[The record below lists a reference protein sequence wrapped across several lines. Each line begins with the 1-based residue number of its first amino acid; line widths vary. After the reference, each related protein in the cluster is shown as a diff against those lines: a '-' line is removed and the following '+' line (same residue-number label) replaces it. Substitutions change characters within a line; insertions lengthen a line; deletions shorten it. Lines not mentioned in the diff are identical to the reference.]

1 MPRETRVL
9 AEFAAGLAFD
19 RLPPEVVAHHKL
31 LVLDTLGCG
40 LFGATTPPYRIV
52 ANLVES
58 WGGTEAATVW
68 GNGLRVPAA
77 NAAFVNGVAVES
89 YELDDTGADHT
100 GCAAVTAALAA
111 AEERGG
117 VCGRALLTAIVAG
130 FEVKARIY
138 LSGQPTEMRLDR
150 GYHDFGNSFA
160 AAVATGSVLGF
171 DADRM
176 THALCMAASQVGGLY
191 HASMVKRMHPGWQA
205 HGGVVAAQLVERGLF
220 GVNDILERQ
229 WGGFFS
235 AYYAGFDPDMLVGGL
250 GERFFAQSHGFK
262 YFAACGSKITT
273 LHAILELRQQH
284 PELHEHPEAIQ
295 RIRLH
300 VSNIYRR
307 WSGLETDGRTPSRA
321 ESIEEALM
329 SGPYVVAV
337 MLLMERPEWLGV
349 LGRELPYTD
358 TWLRDP
364 RVRALTER
372 TEMVVDRSYADP
384 IRVEVCLADGRCL
397 SVDGPL
403 FRKGHPQNPMTQD
416 EVLQKFRNLAS
427 FRIREAVAEEI
438 SDAVLSLEDVRD
450 VRELAVLLQ
459 AS

>member
-1 MPRETRVL
+1 MAIETRTL
-9 AEFAAGLAFD
+9 AQFAAGLQFE
-19 RLPPEVVAHHKL
+19 RLPAEVVDHHKL

-40 LFGATTPPYRIV
+40 LFGATTPPCRIV

-58 WGGTEAATVW
+58 WGGKETATVW

-100 GCAAVTAALAA
+100 GCAAVTAALAM

-117 VCGRALLTAIVAG
+117 VSGRTLLAAIVAG

-138 LSGQPTEMRLDR
+138 LSGQPREMRLDR

-160 AAVATGSVLGF
+160 AAVATGRVLGF
-171 DADRM
+171 DPERM

-205 HGGVVAAQLVERGLF
+205 HGGVVAAQLVERGLC
-220 GVNDILERQ
+220 GVKDILERQ

-235 AYYAGFDPDMLVGGL
+235 AYYTGFDPGILVGGL
-250 GERFFAQSHGFK
+250 GDRFLAQSHGFK

-273 LHAILELRQQH
+273 LHALLELRERH
-284 PELHEHPEAIQ
+284 PELHERPETIQ
-295 RIRLH
+295 RIKLH

-307 WSGLETDGRTPSRA
+307 WSGVETDGLTPSRA
-321 ESIEEALM
+321 HSVEEALM

-337 MLLMERPEWLGV
+337 MLLMDRPEWLGV

-364 RVRALTER
+364 RIRALTER

-384 IRVEVCLADGRCL
+384 VRVEVCMADGRCL
-397 SVDGPL
+397 TVDGPV
-403 FRKGHPQNPMTQD
+403 FRKGHPQNPMTKG

-427 FRIREAVAEEI
+427 FRISADAAERI
-438 SDAVLSLEDVRD
+438 AAAVLRLDELADVRQ
-450 VRELAVLLQ
+450 LAGLLH
-459 AS
+459 AG